1 MCNTLSKSKEYVII
15 LTKKDLENKNKEYDE
30 SLWYDDIEDRLN
42 KLENKNTNYN
52 IDDLITF
59 Q

>member
-1 MCNTLSKSKEYVII
+1 LCNTLSKSKEYVII